1 MNWGWGLTLGKH
13 IVLER
18 KQLLK
23 RGKVEHFCIS
33 YLFLSLASARQNSS
47 ASICLNHLGEAN
59 RRDGYADRIKGQ
71 FVDRLWSSFSSAWKI
86 GNRSFGA
93 FLVQAL

>member
-23 RGKVEHFCIS
+23 RGRVEHFCIS
-33 YLFLSLASARQNSS
+33 YLFLSLAAARQISS

-59 RRDGYADRIKGQ
+59 RRDGYADRIKG
-71 FVDRLWSSFSSAWKI
+71 
-86 GNRSFGA
+86 
-93 FLVQAL
+93 